1 MLDTCLVTTYKLAI
15 RVNEK
20 NIVERVDERYF
31 GPSSLPNPNLEQKSF
46 PRQGRK
52 AAGAAL
58 RYLLFF
64 ASFLPSSF
72 PLALAPPPLY
82 SAAAAAAA
90 MVALASLS
98 ALCPLARHRAASA
111 SVSISCCAVATPSSG
126 KGTHGCPLSPSYLS
140 CLLRMELRDWKW
152 TRSATFS
159 HTRESPCRG
168 YYAGSK
174 LPIPKRPFNVLLRS
188 LLEAGP
194 PGPEPQY

>member
-1 MLDTCLVTTYKLAI
+1 MRDILGQAACPIQTSNKNLFLA
-15 RVNEK
+15 RA
-20 NIVERVDERYF
+20 ERR
-31 GPSSLPNPNLEQKSF
+31 PEQHSVI
-46 PRQGRK
+46 
-52 AAGAAL
+52 
-58 RYLLFF
+58 FF
-64 ASFLPSSF
+64 ASFLPSF

-82 SAAAAAAA
+82 SAAAAA

-98 ALCPLARHRAASA
+98 ALCPCGLARRRAASA
-111 SVSISCCAVATPSSG
+111 STSVSISCCAVATPSSG

-168 YYAGSK
+168 YYAGSE

>member
-58 RYLLFF
+58 RYLLRFIPF
-64 ASFLPSSF
+64 RLLS
-72 PLALAPPPLY
+72 PLPPLY
-82 SAAAAAAA
+82 SAAAAA

-98 ALCPLARHRAASA
+98 ALCPCGLARRRAASASASASA

-140 CLLRMELRDWKW
+140 CLLRMELRD
-152 TRSATFS
+152 
-159 HTRESPCRG
+159 
-168 YYAGSK
+168 
-174 LPIPKRPFNVLLRS
+174 
-188 LLEAGP
+188 
-194 PGPEPQY
+194 